1 MSNCIG
7 QEDFSSF
14 SHQHYF
20 LLHLFLLLKH
30 LSASAQRSF
39 AHQRA
44 LSMTQWHLLD
54 QKRFVDNMKHPT
66 HIFELESNPEGWN
79 FLQFF
84 PLNFFDIFL
93 LQSFWL
99 GLPKMWYFFKT
110 WTKVQ
115 TMTHFFESCDTKSF
129 LNYTEIFFWNW
140 DTSI

>member
-7 QEDFSSF
+7 QQDFSSF
-14 SHQHYF
+14 SHQYYF
-20 LLHLFLLLKH
+20 LLYLFLLLKH
-30 LSASAQRSF
+30 LSVSSAQIYF
-39 AHQRA
+39 AHHRA
-44 LSMTQWHLLD
+44 LSMT

-79 FLQFF
+79 FLQLF

-115 TMTHFFESCDTKSF
+115 TMTHFFESCDTKKFFKLHRNMF
-129 LNYTEIFFWNW
+129 LKLGH
-140 DTSI
+140 